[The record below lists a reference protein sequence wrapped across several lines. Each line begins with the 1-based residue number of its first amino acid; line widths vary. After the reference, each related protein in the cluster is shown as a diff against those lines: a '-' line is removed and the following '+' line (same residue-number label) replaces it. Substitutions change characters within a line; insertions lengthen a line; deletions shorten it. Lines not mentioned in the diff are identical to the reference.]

1 MDNNTVCLCM
11 CVGTIIDQCSDGSD
25 ASKGTSVK
33 APLNQQRLEDLDK
46 ATAATTAL
54 VGVSG
59 VVSIVRVHDV
69 RGTRQVCD
77 VLAAVE
83 NSSFTLP

>member
-1 MDNNTVCLCM
+1 MCLCM
-11 CVGTIIDQCSDGSD
+11 CVGTIIDQRSDGGD

-83 NSSFTLP
+83 KSSSTLP